1 MELHLD
7 DTQASELHNLLTNAL
22 RELSSEIADTDTPA
36 FQRML
41 RDRRHQLQ
49 TIVQQI
55 DSEQV
60 V

>member
-7 DTQASELHNLLTNAL
+7 DTQASELQELLASAL
-22 RELSSEIADTDTPA
+22 GEFSSEIADTDNPA
-36 FQRML
+36 FQRKL

-49 TIVQQI
+49 TILQQI
-55 DSEQV
+55 DSHQV